1 VIQFIVRRLF
11 ASIPVLLGVAV
22 IVFVLAR
29 VIPGDPCTATLGER
43 ANAQRCEQ
51 FNERYGLNE
60 SIPVQLGIYL
70 KDLASLDLGTSIKF
84 GRPVTELLLQRMPT
98 TVELTFYA
106 LLFAVVV
113 GVGLGII
120 SASRRNSPV
129 DVGSMA
135 IANLGVSIP
144 VFVLGLLLGF
154 LFSVV
159 LKDTPFALPGV
170 AGGRLSPG
178 FRFDSIAEAWGMA
191 DLDGPLRV
199 ILDFLSNMYTIN
211 GLLTLNLNLF
221 FDALRHLILPS
232 IALGTIPMA
241 IIARMTRSSLLEVMG
256 QDYVRT
262 ARAKG
267 LQHRVVLFRHGL
279 RNAMLPVVTVIGL
292 SIGGLLSGAVLTE
305 TIFGLTGVGLTIFE
319 SIRARDYVVIQGM
332 AIIVA
337 LLYVVVNLITDL
349 SYGFLDPRVRQ
360 S

>member
-1 VIQFIVRRLF
+1 
-11 ASIPVLLGVAV
+11 
-22 IVFVLAR
+22 
-29 VIPGDPCTATLGER
+29 
-43 ANAQRCEQ
+43 
-51 FNERYGLNE
+51 
-60 SIPVQLGIYL
+60 
-70 KDLASLDLGTSIKF
+70 
-84 GRPVTELLLQRMPT
+84 
-98 TVELTFYA
+98 
-106 LLFAVVV
+106 
-113 GVGLGII
+113 
-120 SASRRNSPV
+120 
-129 DVGSMA
+129 
-135 IANLGVSIP
+135 
-144 VFVLGLLLGF
+144 
-154 LFSVV
+154 
-159 LKDTPFALPGV
+159 
-170 AGGRLSPG
+170 
-178 FRFDSIAEAWGMA
+178 MA

-221 FDALRHLILPS
+221 FDALRHLILPA

-241 IIARMTRSSLLEVMG
+241 IIARMTRSSLLEVMS

-267 LQHRVVLFRHGL
+267 LSQRIVLFRHGL

-337 LLYVVVNLITDL
+337 LLYVIVNLITDL
-349 SYGFLDPRVRQ
+349 SYGYLDPRVRQ